1 MPVEDRK
8 KVLEQDFGIPM
19 QEEIEERMSEM
30 CNLSQ
35 DIKYEALREGEAIG
49 IKKGERRGIR
59 KGERRGIK
67 KGERRGIKKG
77 RKEGKAEERISL
89 IRVLLDQN
97 YNEESIINLG
107 FSNYEIKNAKGY
119 KN

>member
-1 MPVEDRK
+1 MLVEDRK

-67 KGERRGIKKG
+67 KG
-77 RKEGKAEERISL
+77 RKDERISI

-97 YNEESIINLG
+97 YSEESIINLG
-107 FSNYEIKNAKGY
+107 FSKNEIKNAKGY
-119 KN
+119 KD